1 VKILVTGRD
10 GQVARSLAERGAAHE
25 LIFAARPELDLADP
39 ASIERTV
46 AATAPDLVVSAAA
59 YTAVDKAED
68 DADLAMTVNGE
79 GPGVLARAA
88 AKIGAPIIHLSTDYV
103 FDGSLDRPWR
113 EDDPVAPLG
122 VYGATKLAGE
132 QAVAASGASCAILR
146 TAWVYSPFGHNFVKT
161 MLRLAETRETLSLVD
176 DQIGCP
182 TSAFDIADAVL
193 AVAAAWQAD
202 PRHGADAIYHF
213 AGVDEAS
220 WANFARA
227 IFAESGRLG
236 GRRADVTGIP
246 TSAYPT
252 RARRPA
258 NSRLD
263 SSKFTR
269 CFGYR
274 SKPLAAALQETL
286 RPLISDAYSDR
297 APPAAAG

>member
-1 VKILVTGRD
+1 MPASGSARFEYLGVRILVTGRD
-10 GQVARSLAERGAAHE
+10 GQVARSLAERGGAHE
-25 LIFAARPELDLADP
+25 LVFAGRPELDLADP

-46 AATAPDLVVSAAA
+46 AAVAPDLIVSAAA

-68 DADLAMTVNGE
+68 EPELAMAVNGE

-88 AKIGAPIIHLSTDYV
+88 ARAGAPVIHLSTDYV

-132 QAVAASGASCAILR
+132 QAVAASGATYAILR
-146 TAWVYSPFGHNFVKT
+146 TAWVYSPFGTNFVGT
-161 MLRLAETRETLSLVD
+161 MLRLAERRGELSVVD

-182 TSAFDIADAVL
+182 TSALDIADAVR
-193 AVAAAWQAD
+193 AVADAWRKA
-202 PRHGADAIYHF
+202 PRHGADAVYHF
-213 AGVDEAS
+213 AGDGETS
-220 WANFARA
+220 WAEFARA
-227 IFAESGRLG
+227 IFAESGRRG
-236 GRRADVTGIP
+236 GPVAQVKGIP

-263 SSKFTR
+263 CQKFART
-269 CFGYR
+269 FY
-274 SKPLAAALQETL
+274 P
-286 RPLISDAYSDR
+286 
-297 APPAAAG
+297 PPAWKDSLRVVMDRLCG